1 MNPTA
6 PTRDFTSPAARN
18 LFWAITVGIWA
29 VLGSV
34 LIVTGQSRWAYTLS
48 RAVFIRIDVEI
59 LLVLAVALALLDRRF
74 RPPLTPLAWSVL
86 GYCGALLLA
95 TAFSLDSYQSWW
107 GTLERMDGT
116 FTKLHYAVF
125 FLILTGV
132 FRTCRDWTNFLHA
145 SLAVSV
151 LVAGKAVAERLSTGL
166 SRVAST
172 IGDPAL
178 TATYALLQIFFA
190 ALVTAGGRTR
200 TARLWGGAAMLLNVV
215 TLLLT
220 GDRGATIGLGA
231 GALAVGLTVALSS
244 RYSTTLRRAA
254 LAGTLLLLVV
264 PFAVYA
270 ARGTPL
276 VRWNTALERLSQ
288 LSPHDSTTRTRLIT
302 LGVSWRAF
310 KARPLLGYGPELY
323 TLASVRHFN
332 PDILTYEQGWW
343 DRSHNTLTDRLVME
357 GAIGLLAYL
366 SIFVAAG
373 LMLVR
378 AFRLEPHGKLTVP
391 ITAGM
396 LSAYIVQNLFLFDS
410 PSSYLLFFAVLAF
423 VSFLV
428 TGGSHT
434 EPREVAEQAK
444 RARIGTPA
452 AAVRRRASPSP
463 SGGRRGETT
472 SSVRRFPRRGKV
484 LIAGLALFVLVTIYN
499 ANLKG
504 LAEAFLGDA
513 LVASIDDPHRFQE
526 LFGQTVAYGSWAQDE
541 VVATAADALRAVGAG
556 NPAYLAASTEV
567 AAQLEAQVGA
577 HRHPDPRALI
587 RLGSLYQAMAVAD
600 PTCLPKAEK
609 AFQKAIELAP
619 KWPES
624 YDGLGA
630 TYLTEGKVEE
640 ALALLKRAVE
650 INPSNG
656 TARWMY
662 AFPLI
667 WSHRAE
673 GLAELE
679 AALHN
684 YNYYNRV
691 DLKRLVNTYYQLHD
705 LPRSIQF
712 QLELTQ
718 LEPGDAVHH
727 ATLARLYKESGNTE
741 GALQEIRTAAQLD
754 PRYRAAAGDL
764 ERGR

>member
-6 PTRDFTSPAARN
+6 PTRDFISPTVRN

-29 VLGSV
+29 ALASA
-34 LIVTGQSRWAYTLS
+34 LIVTGQSRWANTLS
-48 RAVFIRIDVEI
+48 KAVFIRIDVEI

-74 RPPLTPLAWSVL
+74 RPSLTPLAWSVL

-95 TAFSLDSYQSWW
+95 TAFSFDSYQSWW

-132 FRTCRDWTNFLHA
+132 FRTCSDWTNFLHA

-151 LVAGKAVAERLSTGL
+151 LVAGKAVAERLSTGW
-166 SRVAST
+166 RVGST
-172 IGDPAL
+172 IGAPAL

-190 ALVTAGGRTR
+190 ALITTRGRTR
-200 TARLWGGAAMLLNVV
+200 PARLWGGTAMLLNVV

-220 GDRGATIGLGA
+220 GERGAVIGLGA
-231 GALAVGLTVALSS
+231 GALAVGLIVALSS
-244 RYSTTLRRAA
+244 RYSARLRRVA

-264 PFAVYA
+264 PLAVYA
-270 ARGTPL
+270 VRGTPL
-276 VRWNTALERLSQ
+276 VRWNTTLERLSQ
-288 LSPHDSTTRTRLIT
+288 LSPHDRTTRTRLIT

-357 GAIGLLAYL
+357 GAVGLLAYL

-378 AFRLEPHGKLTVP
+378 AFRLKPHSVLTVP
-391 ITAGM
+391 LTAGM
-396 LSAYIVQNLFLFDS
+396 LSAYFVQNLFLFDS

-434 EPREVAEQAK
+434 EPREVAERAK
-444 RARIGTPA
+444 TARIGA
-452 AAVRRRASPSP
+452 QRARAVRRRASPSP
-463 SGGRRGETT
+463 GGGRRGEIS
-472 SSVRRFPRRGKV
+472 SSVRRFPRRDKV
-484 LIAGLALFVLVTIYN
+484 LIAGLALLVLVTIYS

-504 LAEAFLGDA
+504 LAEASLGDE
-513 LVASIDDPHRFQE
+513 LLASVDDPQRFQE

-609 AFQKAIELAP
+609 AFRKAIELAP

-630 TYLTEGKVEE
+630 TYLTEGKVDEG
-640 ALALLKRAVE
+640 LALLKRAVE
-650 INPSNG
+650 INPSNS

-667 WSHRAE
+667 RSHRVE

-684 YNYYNRV
+684 YNYHNRV
-691 DLKRLVNTYYQLHD
+691 DLKRLVNTYYQLRD

-727 ATLARLYKESGNTE
+727 ATLARLYKESGNME
-741 GALQEIRTAAQLD
+741 AALQEIRAAAQLD
-754 PRYRAAAGDL
+754 PRYRAAAGDF